1 MARILVPAIL
11 IGLLGV
17 IYGQMWFGPGGV
29 PKVTQLEND
38 LVQQKAANKATEIK
52 NEQIA
57 SEIDDLKNGLG
68 MVEGKA
74 RSELGMV
81 RPNEIFVQI
90 LPPGSHQTD
99 PQTNASPVPV
109 LAAKPPAPAR
119 SGVVANSRATN
130 RR

>member
-1 MARILVPAIL
+1 MSRILVPAIL
-11 IGLLGV
+11 IALLGV

-38 LVQQKAANKATEIK
+38 LAQQKAANKATAIK
-52 NEQIA
+52 NEQLA

-90 LPPGSHQTD
+90 VPPG
-99 PQTNASPVPV
+99 TNQG
-109 LAAKPPAPAR
+109 AAPTSAPPAPAVSAELEAPTR
-119 SGVVANSRATN
+119 AHVASSRATS

>member
-1 MARILVPAIL
+1 MTRILVPAIL
-11 IGLLGV
+11 IALLGV
-17 IYGQMWFGPGGV
+17 IHGQMWFGPGGI
-29 PKVTQLEND
+29 PKVAQLEDD
-38 LVQQKAANKATEIK
+38 LAQQKAANKAAGIK
-52 NEQIA
+52 NEQLV

-90 LPPGSHQTD
+90 TPRTD
-99 PQTNASPVPV
+99 PAAAAQTSVP
-109 LAAKPPAPAR
+109 AMPAFSATPPAR
-119 SGVVANSRATN
+119 STVASTNSRRTN

>member
-1 MARILVPAIL
+1 MTRILVPVIL
-11 IGLLGV
+11 IALLGV
-17 IYGQMWFGPGGV
+17 VHGQMWFGPGGI
-29 PKVTQLEND
+29 PKVAQLEDD
-38 LVQQKAANKATEIK
+38 LAQQKAANKAAEIK
-52 NEQIA
+52 NEQLV

-90 LPPGSHQTD
+90 TPHSDPAAAQTSAA
-99 PQTNASPVPV
+99 PMPTFSATPTPVRSKVASTNNR
-109 LAAKPPAPAR
+109 L
-119 SGVVANSRATN
+119 TN

>member
-1 MARILVPAIL
+1 MARILVPVIL

-17 IYGQMWFGPGGV
+17 IYGQMWFGPGGI
-29 PKVTQLEND
+29 PKVTQLESD
-38 LVQQKAANKATEIK
+38 LAQQKAANKATEIK

-90 LPPGSHQTD
+90 LPPGSHQTG
-99 PQTNASPVPV
+99 PQTNASPV
-109 LAAKPPAPAR
+109 LSAKPPAPAR
-119 SGVVANSRATN
+119 SGVANSRATN